1 MCLGLRPPVL
11 PVHWLCP

>member
-11 PVHWLCP
+11 PVHWL